1 MIPGSGI
8 FSGAGAIGGAGVQQN
23 PDYGQSRDGS
33 VTLGRD
39 PMNRSKRY
47 AKFGKAFEAASNYRM
62 KRQAENQV
70 DAAMGKKN
78 DDDEKNTQ
86 GFKIAPDATVVEGYR
101 DPGYTIPGQKGGGIL
116 GTIGAAITPFA
127 PITGQAI
134 GGVGGVTGF

>member
-8 FSGAGAIGGAGVQQN
+8 FSGAGVQQN

-33 VTLGRD
+33 VTLGKD

-47 AKFGKAFEAASNYRM
+47 AKFGKALEAASSYRR
-62 KRQAENQV
+62 KREAENQV

-78 DDDEKNTQ
+78 DDEKSTQ

-101 DPGYTIPGQKGGGIL
+101 DPGYTIQGQKGGGLL
-116 GTIGAAITPFA
+116 GTIGAAVTPFF
-127 PITGQAI
+127 PVTGQVI
-134 GGVGGVTGF
+134 GGIGGVTGI